1 MIFKTKKYYKKKAEN
16 LDFQNYC
23 LQITL
28 QDTIEESEQLKSES
42 EQLKSEIEQLK
53 SEIEQLKSEKTVLH
67 ERKEIEVETYDYK
80 PSKVDLYQKLKYK
93 VIAEFDKNFE
103 KYVNVS
109 PIISIPREMKYKQF
123 ATILIER
130 I

>member
-42 EQLKSEIEQLK
+42 EQLK

>member
-53 SEIEQLKSEKTVLH
+53 SEKTVLH

-93 VIAEFDKNFE
+93 VMVEFDKNFE

>member
-1 MIFKTKKYYKKKAEN
+1 MIFKTKKYYKKCIKDLE
-16 LDFQNYC
+16 FQNYC
-23 LQITL
+23 WQITL
-28 QDTIEESEQLKSES
+28 QDTIKES

-53 SEIEQLKSEKTVLH
+53 SEKTMLH
-67 ERKEIEVETYDYK
+67 ERKQIEVETYDYA
-80 PSKVDLYQKLKYK
+80 PDKVDIYQKLKYK

-109 PIISIPREMKYKQF
+109 PIIAIPREMKHKQF

-130 I
+130 